1 MSWQMGATYLAL
13 KAVARFRRRYSL
25 MVLILAA
32 GLAVYLLAASLA
44 AAGTE
49 QLAARS
55 PLALPAPVVARLPHA
70 IEPVI
75 GFVQTELG
83 EAPLYGEPVSVL
95 SPTATGS
102 LWHPGPGDAVR
113 RAEPALGL
121 DSFSP
126 LGRTTVLFLVP
137 GGEAVTFLTVTA
149 GRLPRTASEVVLPE
163 EKARLAG
170 IGVGDSFPVV
180 LRYPWNVNTRHELQV
195 VGLLRSS
202 SLLTDVP
209 VSAFT
214 GGEITFGPLKGASLL
229 TGTPAGPEWNKLA
242 ATQSQPNAAPVYANL
257 VFAFPAPGRSVP
269 EVERWLED
277 QIPVLGYWSAET
289 PAFASARI
297 AGEILAPVTGVM
309 FLVFGLTGLG
319 LFAVLLLGFLERRRE
334 IAVYKALGVDGKAL
348 GLMLWLEMGVV
359 WLSGLLGGFGL
370 AEVLS
375 RITRESAVGASL
387 VRAAGAALGLHLDL
401 WTGGPV
407 DFKPATLAA
416 GALASAAVVC
426 LATVFP
432 LTLALVANVSELARG
447 GRLFLFRHRVTS
459 RRTFGGVPAR

>member
-70 IEPVI
+70 IEPAI

-83 EAPLYGEPVSVL
+83 EAPIYGEPVSVL

-170 IGVGDSFPVV
+170 IGC
-180 LRYPWNVNTRHELQV
+180 
-195 VGLLRSS
+195 
-202 SLLTDVP
+202 
-209 VSAFT
+209 
-214 GGEITFGPLKGASLL
+214 
-229 TGTPAGPEWNKLA
+229 
-242 ATQSQPNAAPVYANL
+242 
-257 VFAFPAPGRSVP
+257 
-269 EVERWLED
+269 
-277 QIPVLGYWSAET
+277 
-289 PAFASARI
+289 
-297 AGEILAPVTGVM
+297 
-309 FLVFGLTGLG
+309 
-319 LFAVLLLGFLERRRE
+319 RR
-334 IAVYKALGVDGKAL
+334 
-348 GLMLWLEMGVV
+348 
-359 WLSGLLGGFGL
+359 
-370 AEVLS
+370 
-375 RITRESAVGASL
+375 
-387 VRAAGAALGLHLDL
+387 
-401 WTGGPV
+401 
-407 DFKPATLAA
+407 
-416 GALASAAVVC
+416 
-426 LATVFP
+426 
-432 LTLALVANVSELARG
+432 
-447 GRLFLFRHRVTS
+447 
-459 RRTFGGVPAR
+459 